1 MRTSNLTRRTCLKV
15 LLGTS
20 ALAGMAGLAGC
31 APSEKDAAESEAA
44 KSGEM
49 PADRSSADITAASPD
64 DPYATGVHH
73 ATIEVEGYGTI
84 EVSLNANVAPITV
97 SNFCNLAT
105 SRFYDGLTFH
115 RIIKG
120 FMIQGGDPNGDG
132 TGGSDD
138 TILGEFSSN
147 GIENSI
153 PHVRGT
159 ISMARANDPDS
170 ASSQFFI
177 MQEDSSSLD
186 GQYAAFGTVISGM
199 DVVDAICDKV
209 PVEDSNGTVAPEN
222 QPKISSITVQ
232 D

>member
-1 MRTSNLTRRTCLKV
+1 MRTPTLTRRTCLKV

-31 APSEKDAAESEAA
+31 APSEKDAAESDAA
-44 KSGEM
+44 KSGAT
-49 PADRSSADITAASPD
+49 PVDTSSADITAASPD

-84 EVSLNANVAPITV
+84 EVSLNANVAPVTV
-97 SNFCNLAT
+97 SNFCNLAK

-147 GIENSI
+147 GVENSI

-159 ISMARANDPDS
+159 ISMARATDPDS

-177 MQEDSSSLD
+177 MQEENSSLD
-186 GQYAAFGTVISGM
+186 GQYAAFGTVTSGM
-199 DVVDAICDKV
+199 DVVDAICENV
-209 PVEDSNGTVAPEN
+209 PVEDANGTVAPEN
-222 QPKISSITVQ
+222 QPVISSINVV